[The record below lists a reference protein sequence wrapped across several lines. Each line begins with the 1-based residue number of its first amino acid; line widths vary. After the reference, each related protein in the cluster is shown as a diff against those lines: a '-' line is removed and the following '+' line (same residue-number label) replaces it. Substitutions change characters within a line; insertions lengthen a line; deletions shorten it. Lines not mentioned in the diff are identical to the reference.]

1 MADRGTWRSPVNAV
15 CTGTLVRA
23 TGRLACRFVTAPA
36 TSRWRRL
43 VVDTAPLKHVAF
55 RRLWSSTV
63 VTSIGAQLTAV
74 AVPKQVFD
82 DTGSSAWVGVSGAVA
97 LVPLVV
103 FALWGGSIADAVDRR
118 TMLIVTNTGVALT
131 SLGLFTQAALGSTSV
146 WIVLLLLG
154 LQQAFFGLNSPARG
168 AAIPRLVP
176 ANELAAANALN
187 STVFGLGAVAGPL
200 MAGALIPVLGLPVL
214 YLIDTVFLLAAIY
227 ACWRLPRLAPD
238 LDETGKR
245 SVAGLASI
253 VDGFRYIAL
262 HAVLL
267 VSFLA
272 DITAM
277 VFGMPRALFPEMA
290 ERTFG
295 DPPGGG
301 FALGLLYAAIPLGTL
316 VGGLFSGTFTRY
328 RRHGAATAV
337 AIMVWGLAVAAFGLT
352 SSLWVA
358 VLLLAVGGGA
368 DLVSMVF
375 RNAILQSVATD
386 AMRGR
391 MQGVYFVVVAGGPR
405 LADLL
410 HGTVGDVVGPGL
422 ATTVG
427 GLLVVAVIP
436 VIVLRFPAF
445 WRYRLAD

>member
-1 MADRGTWRSPVNAV
+1 MS
-15 CTGTLVRA
+15 
-23 TGRLACRFVTAPA
+23 APT

-43 VVDTAPLKHVAF
+43 VVDTAPLAHLPF
-55 RRLWSSTV
+55 RRLWASTV

-74 AVPKQVFD
+74 AVPKQIFD

-118 TMLIVTNTGVALT
+118 TMLLFTNTGVALT
-131 SLGLFTQAALGSTSV
+131 SLGLFVQAAVGSASV
-146 WIVLLLLG
+146 WVVLVLLG
-154 LQQAFFGLNSPARG
+154 LQQACFGLNSPARG

-176 ANELAAANALN
+176 STELAAANALN

-200 MAGALIPVLGLPVL
+200 LAGALIPVLGLKVL
-214 YLIDTVFLLAAIY
+214 YLIDTVFLTAAIY
-227 ACWRLPRLAPD
+227 ACWRLPPLPPLLNDAGRRTA
-238 LDETGKR
+238 
-245 SVAGLASI
+245 AGLASI
-253 VDGFRYIAL
+253 VDGFRYISL

-301 FALGLLYAAIPLGTL
+301 LALGLLYAAIPLGTL
-316 VGGLFSGTFTRY
+316 LGGLFSGAFTRY
-328 RRHGAATAV
+328 RSHGKAV
-337 AIMVWGLAVAAFGLT
+337 AVAVIAWGLAIAAFGLT
-352 SSLWVA
+352 SSLW
-358 VLLLAVGGGA
+358 LAVVFLAIGGAA

-375 RNAILQSVATD
+375 RNAMLQTAATD
-386 AMRGR
+386 EMRGR

-410 HGTVGDVVGPGL
+410 HGTVGDAVGPGL
-422 ATTVG
+422 TTTVG
-427 GLLVVAVIP
+427 GLLVVVVIP
-436 VIVLRFPAF
+436 FVLLRFPAF
-445 WRYRLAD
+445 WRYRLDG

>member
-1 MADRGTWRSPVNAV
+1 VS
-15 CTGTLVRA
+15 
-23 TGRLACRFVTAPA
+23 APA
-36 TSRWRRL
+36 SRRWRRI
-43 VVDTAPLKHVAF
+43 VVDTEPLKYAPF
-55 RRLWSSTV
+55 KRLWWSTV

-74 AVPKQVFD
+74 AVPTEFFD

-118 TMLIVTNTGVALT
+118 IMLLFTNSGVALT
-131 SLGLFTQAALGSTSV
+131 SVALFAQAALGNTSV
-146 WIVLLLLG
+146 WVVLTLLG
-154 LQQAFFGLNSPARG
+154 LQTACFGLNSPARG

-176 ANELAAANALN
+176 ISQVAAANALN

-200 MAGALIPVLGLPVL
+200 LAGALIPVIGLPVL
-214 YLIDTVFLLAAIY
+214 YLIDSLFLLAAIY
-227 ACWRLPRLAPD
+227 ACWRLPSLPPILGDGGRRAA
-238 LDETGKR
+238 
-245 SVAGLASI
+245 AGLASI
-253 VDGFRYIAL
+253 VDGFRYIRL

-301 FALGLLYAAIPLGTL
+301 TALGFLYAAIPLGTL
-316 VGGLFSGTFTRY
+316 LGGLFSGTFTRF
-328 RRHGAATAV
+328 RRQGAAVAA
-337 AIMVWGLAVAAFGLT
+337 AIMIWGLAMATFGLT
-352 SSLWVA
+352 SSLWLAV
-358 VLLLAVGGGA
+358 VLLAIGGAA

-375 RNAILQSVATD
+375 RNAMLQTAATD
-386 AMRGR
+386 EMRGR

-410 HGTVGDVVGPGL
+410 HGTMGDVVGPGL

-436 VIVLRFPAF
+436 LILLRFPAF
-445 WRYRLAD
+445 WRYRFTG

>member
-1 MADRGTWRSPVNAV
+1 VG
-15 CTGTLVRA
+15 
-23 TGRLACRFVTAPA
+23 APA
-36 TSRWRRL
+36 TRRWRRV
-43 VVDTAPLKHVAF
+43 VVDTAPLKYLPF
-55 RRLWSSTV
+55 QRLWWSTV
-63 VTSIGAQLTAV
+63 VTSIGSQLTAV
-74 AVPKQVFD
+74 AVPKQIFD

-118 TMLIVTNTGVALT
+118 VLLILTNSGVALT
-131 SLGLFTQAALGSTSV
+131 SVGLFVQAALGSRSV
-146 WIVLLLLG
+146 WVVLTLLG
-154 LQQAFFGLNSPARG
+154 LQQACFGLNSPARG

-176 ANELAAANALN
+176 MSQVAAANALN

-200 MAGALIPVLGLPVL
+200 LAGALIPVLGLPVL
-214 YLIDTVFLLAAIY
+214 YLIDSVFLLAAIY
-227 ACWRLPRLAPD
+227 ACWRLPALPPI
-238 LDETGKR
+238 LGEGGKR
-245 SVAGLASI
+245 TAAGLASI
-253 VDGFRYIAL
+253 ADGFRYISL

-267 VSFLA
+267 VSFLV

-277 VFGMPRALFPEMA
+277 VLGMPRALFPEMA

-301 FALGLLYAAIPLGTL
+301 LALGFLYAAIPLGTL
-316 VGGLFSGTFTRY
+316 LGGLFSGTFTRY
-328 RRHGAATAV
+328 RRQGAATAV
-337 AIMVWGLAVAAFGLT
+337 AVVAWGLAMAAFGLT
-352 SSLWVA
+352 SSLW
-358 VLLLAVGGGA
+358 LAVVFLAIGGAA

-375 RNAILQSVATD
+375 RNAILQTAATD
-386 AMRGR
+386 EMRGR

-410 HGTVGDVVGPGL
+410 HGTMGDVVGPGL

-436 VIVLRFPAF
+436 LVLLRFPAF
-445 WRYRLAD
+445 WRYRLTD